1 MKQRREGFSLVE
13 LLIVISIIL
22 IIAAIAGPH
31 LGRARRTAQE
41 TAAISTIKTLHVAQ
55 TQYYSQ
61 YMKYAKALGELGP
74 PESGAASA
82 QAADL
87 IPAALANGAKGG
99 YLYTLQPT
107 PIGYQIN
114 ASPEVYGT
122 SGERTFFSDQTQVIR
137 ENHGPEPATVQDKAL
152 P

>member
-1 MKQRREGFSLVE
+1 MRRRRQGFSLVE

-31 LGRARRTAQE
+31 FGRARRSARE
-41 TAAISTIKTLHVAQ
+41 LAAISAVKTLHTAQ

-61 YMKYAKALGELGP
+61 YMKYATRLAELGP
-74 PESGAASA
+74 PVSGPVSA

-87 IPAALANGAKGG
+87 IPAALATGNKGG
-99 YLYTLQPT
+99 YPFTLHATPT
-107 PIGYQIN
+107 GYQIN
-114 ASPEVYGT
+114 AAPEIFGT
-122 SGERTFFSDQTQVIR
+122 SGERTFFSDQNQVIR
-137 ENHGPEPATVQDKAL
+137 ENHGPEPATVQDKAI